1 MTVEV
6 RTDYQILKIGA
17 VFLELRM
24 MELAAQKFRN
34 DFMLAQGTRDGESGI
49 VSTVLRR
56 GNFLA
61 QERQRHHDE
70 KNNHEHQLHEDDL
83 LEILMKGADAQHQRT
98 AERELNP
105 AGVRDLSG
113 HLVGD
118 HDRTQ
123 RINAGRHRVQYQ
135 QRSQAADISEN
146 NMSTTQ
152 SHTKK

>member
-49 VSTVLRR
+49 VSNVLRR

-83 LEILMKGADAQHQRT
+83 LEILLKGEVANNNGTVDA
-98 AERELNP
+98 ELNQP
-105 AGVRDLSG
+105 GVGVFPDILEVVNNGLS
-113 HLVGD
+113 
-118 HDRTQ
+118 
-123 RINAGRHRVQYQ
+123 
-135 QRSQAADISEN
+135 E
-146 NMSTTQ
+146 
-152 SHTKK
+152 